1 MPCETLV
8 EAPRTTAPQSALSFL
23 CLAGRYTARMFLV
36 LEWDTRHGL
45 VTFVYASNHF
55 EGSAPLTL
63 ERLLGIL
70 AEKPRPSR

>member
-1 MPCETLV
+1 
-8 EAPRTTAPQSALSFL
+8 
-23 CLAGRYTARMFLV
+23 MFLV